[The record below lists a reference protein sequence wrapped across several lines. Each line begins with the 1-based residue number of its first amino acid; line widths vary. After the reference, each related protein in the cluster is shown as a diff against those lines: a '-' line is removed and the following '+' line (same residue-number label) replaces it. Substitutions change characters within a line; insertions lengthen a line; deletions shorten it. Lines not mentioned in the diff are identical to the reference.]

1 MWQLGVYLALSAGRG
16 FTLQQFA
23 KFNPEQIRVYL
34 FEDFNLNPLEI
45 LQDIFTS
52 GCQWNLCA
60 RYICEAER
68 ISDANQPAK
77 PALTTQVRQQLIE
90 VYREDIWRL
99 QNLSSGIFKLG
110 RARECYRSPAKVI
123 MLVKP

>member
-1 MWQLGVYLALSAGRG
+1 MP
-16 FTLQQFA
+16 T
-23 KFNPEQIRVYL
+23 
-34 FEDFNLNPLEI
+34 NL
-45 LQDIFTS
+45 
-52 GCQWNLCA
+52 
-60 RYICEAER
+60 
-68 ISDANQPAK
+68 AK

-123 MLVKP
+123 MLVKPMVVYRVLST

>member
-1 MWQLGVYLALSAGRG
+1 LALSAGRVLLRAVA
-16 FTLQQFA
+16 TVFA

-45 LQDIFTS
+45 LQDIFS
-52 GCQWNLCA
+52 LWVSVKPLCQIYLKQNASVMPTNL
-60 RYICEAER
+60 
-68 ISDANQPAK
+68 K

-99 QNLSSGIFKLG
+99 QKLIQRDLQTG
-110 RARECYRSPAKVI
+110 
-123 MLVKP
+123 